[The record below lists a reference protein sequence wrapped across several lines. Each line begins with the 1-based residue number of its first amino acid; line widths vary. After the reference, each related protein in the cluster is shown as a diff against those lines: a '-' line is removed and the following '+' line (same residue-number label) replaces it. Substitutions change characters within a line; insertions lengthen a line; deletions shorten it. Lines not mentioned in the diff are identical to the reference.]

1 LSASDLPATRLTP
14 EKIRSWLVDRVAYY
28 ARLPA
33 EEIGADVPLAHY
45 GLDSVYAFALCGDI
59 EDGLGLVV
67 EPVLLWDVDTITEL
81 TDHLAELTAD

>member
-1 LSASDLPATRLTP
+1 LSASDLPAPRLTP